1 MSVLSNEEQLHRA
14 DLARKAR
21 QLAYECFAVESS
33 DADSISFFCC
43 GFYLQ
48 MSFSEMHP
56 LIVFCLAKKLKDTES
71 RKQLETVNELN
82 LHSVL
87 GSHTVNPE
95 VGCYAYRAVHW
106 LDTELTRDRLNEIL
120 DRLLGEALRGYER
133 LRV

>member
-133 LRV
+133 LRA

>member
-1 MSVLSNEEQLHRA
+1 MSVLSNEEQLRRA
-14 DLARKAR
+14 GLVRKAR

-33 DADSISFFCC
+33 DSDSISFFCC

-48 MSFSEMHP
+48 MSFSELHP
-56 LIVFCLAKKLKDTES
+56 LIVFSLAKKLKDTES

-87 GSHTVNPE
+87 GSHTINPE

-106 LDTELTRDRLNEIL
+106 LDTELTRERLNEIL